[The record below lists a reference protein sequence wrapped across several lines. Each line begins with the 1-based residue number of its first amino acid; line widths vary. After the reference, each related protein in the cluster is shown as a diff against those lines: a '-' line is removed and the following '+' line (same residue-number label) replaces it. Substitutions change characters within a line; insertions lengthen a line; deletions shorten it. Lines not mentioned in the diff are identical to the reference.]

1 MFIFCLLMLPFAS
14 ATKVLCLHGGGSSA
28 VQFRAQMKQ
37 VMADTPELDYVFADG
52 GNWFRDPPGGK
63 MEPTQD
69 PDWDKASIELVKDLV
84 VNQGPFDVVLG
95 FSQGSAFIPA
105 YLSIHS
111 SDFRKAAL
119 LSGYLPSTHQGVLK
133 RIQAAAPFSLPALV
147 YLGKEDDIIPYPMTR
162 EQAMLFENVELVEGD
177 GGHHVPARQEKG
189 YDELIN
195 FLKDE
200 DNSAM
205 IWPWILAA
213 ALVGVGVLVLTTKTF
228 F

>member
-105 YLSIHS
+105 YLSITKGIFES
-111 SDFRKAAL
+111 SSAQR
-119 LSGYLPSTHQGVLK
+119 VLIHAS
-133 RIQAAAPFSLPALV
+133 RRTETYPGRCPVLPARACLP
-147 YLGKEDDIIPYPMTR
+147 GK
-162 EQAMLFENVELVEGD
+162 G
-177 GGHHVPARQEKG
+177 
-189 YDELIN
+189 
-195 FLKDE
+195 
-200 DNSAM
+200 
-205 IWPWILAA
+205 
-213 ALVGVGVLVLTTKTF
+213 
-228 F
+228 

>member
-1 MFIFCLLMLPFAS
+1 MDW
-14 ATKVLCLHGGGSSA
+14 ATKRPLTTTSALYLGVEYGQLKNVYLLSAYAAFRKRHQGPLPAWGGSSA

-111 SDFRKAAL
+111 TDFRKAAL

-162 EQAMLFENVELVEGD
+162 EQAMLLKMWSSWKAM
-177 GGHHVPARQEKG
+177 GGITSRQGRRK
-189 YDELIN
+189 
-195 FLKDE
+195 
-200 DNSAM
+200 AM
-205 IWPWILAA
+205 MS
-213 ALVGVGVLVLTTKTF
+213 
-228 F
+228 